1 MRALSRFS
9 PVPRRIARRSS
20 NNPWRSAKADWI
32 SSQPLCCRRI
42 GCTLR
47 IFLEAASDWINSLD
61 RQHKFQVAL
70 AALVLLFSS
79 LELNAVTWVP
89 FGPYGGDARA
99 FVADPHDHTHLY
111 LGTANGWIYESHNA
125 GGEWKR
131 LGRVGRRGDTVLD
144 SIVLYPAKPNRI
156 LVGAWVLGSPDGGIS
171 VSDEGGVGWTS
182 EVEMG
187 GQSIRAVATAPS
199 DSKIMVAGTL
209 KGV

>member
-1 MRALSRFS
+1 MRARSRFS

-32 SSQPLCCRRI
+32 SSQPLCCSQL

-61 RQHKFQVAL
+61 KQHKFQVTL

-79 LELNAVTWVP
+79 LKLNAGNGLL
-89 FGPYGGDARA
+89 FGAYGGDARG

-131 LGRVGRRGDTVLD
+131 LARLGRRDDLVLD
-144 SIVLYPAKPNRI
+144 SIVLDPAKPNRI
-156 LVGAWVLGSPDGGIS
+156 LVGAWVLGSPDGGIY
-171 VSDEGGVGWTS
+171 VSDDGGVSWTS

-187 GQSIRAVATAPS
+187 GQSIRALATAPS
-199 DSKIMVAGTL
+199 DPTLMVAGTL

>member
-9 PVPRRIARRSS
+9 TVPRRIATRSS
-20 NNPWRSAKADWI
+20 NITVRSAKADWI
-32 SSQPLCCRRI
+32 SSQPLCCSQL

-61 RQHKFQVAL
+61 KQHKFQVTL

-79 LELNAVTWVP
+79 LKLNAVNWLP

-131 LGRVGRRGDTVLD
+131 LARGGRRDDLVLD
-144 SIVLYPAKPNRI
+144 SIVLDPANPNRI
-156 LVGAWVLGSPDGGIS
+156 LGGAWGLGSPDGGS
-171 VSDEGGVGWTS
+171 YVSHAGEVSRTS
-182 EVEMG
+182 Y
-187 GQSIRAVATAPS
+187 VAPKCHPCPA
-199 DSKIMVAGTL
+199 
-209 KGV
+209 